1 MTRHSLLTLFS
12 LGLIA
17 SASGSTL
24 SARGDDAFEGKSKPH
39 DEIAPFAQ
47 QAADGL
53 PGELEL
59 QFKPALNDTMGCLPY
74 PAVDADGF
82 HSGGLE
88 PTGDEG
94 GDCRDPSKG
103 QVYSRVGT
111 SNNRTAVLYSWYLPK
126 MMRTN
131 EYPSSRHWYL
141 SVVVWLHTEKCNATA
156 ADFTVAGVSY
166 SLGEDA
172 YSSNTRFQMPTLFA
186 TDAISDTH
194 PVVAYRGQSSVYP
207 APSNVTDGLEMPLI
221 SWNKLPQPA
230 VDQFDGAVYELA
242 RCPFQDANFQAS
254 LDAAFSADLY
264 ANLKAEPDAATC
276 AAGQPGSRAIKAARA
291 LRDAEP
297 VIDGPDVN
305 VKNPP
310 PDSVFVPT
318 QPGTSRRPAPPTGN
332 PGKIRPVP
340 QRRSGLRWPGWRRK
354 GGMRH
359 HARDAEDDADLAFD
373 DQVDLDYPETE
384 PATQ

>member
-1 MTRHSLLTLFS
+1 MIRHSLLTLFS

-59 QFKPALNDTMGCLPY
+59 QFKPALYDTMGCLPY

-94 GDCRDPSKG
+94 DGCRDPSKG

-141 SVVVWLHTEKCNATA
+141 SAVVWLHTEKCNATA

-172 YSSNTRFQMPTLFA
+172 YSPNTKFQMPTLFA
-186 TDAISDTH
+186 TDAISNTH

-230 VDQFDGAVYELA
+230 VDQFNGAVYQLA

-254 LDAAFSADLY
+254 LDTAFSADLY
-264 ANLKAEPDAATC
+264 ANLKAEPGAATC
-276 AAGQPGSRAIKAARA
+276 AGQPESRAIKAART

-297 VIDGPDVN
+297 IIDGPNVD

-310 PDSVFVPT
+310 MNPVFVPT
-318 QPGTSRRPAPPTGN
+318 QPQPSRRPTPPTRKAGKTR
-332 PGKIRPVP
+332 PGPE
-340 QRRSGLRWPGWRRK
+340 RRSGLRWPGWSRK
-354 GGMRH
+354 GGRH
-359 HARDAEDDADLAFD
+359 HARDIENDEDFAFD
-373 DQVDLDYPETE
+373 DDEVDPTYPETE